1 LTASTAESGEVQMSD
16 STKTPIQQNEQRKRK
31 REAFIIAISLALIS
45 ILIATQIHLTKI
57 SSEVSMGA
65 NMTIFGLIN
74 VITLLIILFIYLLAR
89 NMFKL
94 FRERQMDKM
103 GSRLRTKLVVAFV
116 SFSLFPTLLLFFVSA
131 GYISNSIQNWFNS
144 QIETSLDESM
154 EVAQTYYKSSA
165 ANALFYAEQIS
176 QTIKNR
182 KLLNDENLGGLKSLI
197 KEKQREYN
205 LGVVEVFSAQ
215 REELVRAVNPKL
227 PASEYTNPS
236 SEDLDTGL
244 KGKELSRV
252 NSIGKADLIRGIVP
266 VFSNWN
272 QSDVVGVVVVN
283 YYVPYSL
290 VSKMKE
296 ITTSYHEFRQLK
308 ILKKPIKTTY
318 ILTLLL
324 ITIVII
330 TLSVWFGV
338 NLARSLTDPIQDL
351 AEATRQIAD
360 GNLEIKLT
368 GESRDEIG
376 QLIHSFNRMT
386 ADLRTNQ
393 LALRDAN
400 QELNI
405 SNQEIEGRRR
415 YMETVLR
422 HITAGVISTN
432 NHGIITTINKSAEN
446 LLQIKRAESIG
457 KNFKD
462 IFNSTHLHLIKE
474 MLREIALNKKDI
486 LNRQVELQTEE
497 SRIVLQVNLTILKDE
512 NDDFLGTVVVFD
524 DLTHLIK
531 AQRMAA
537 WREVARRIAH
547 EIKNPLTPI
556 QLSAQRLRKRY
567 LASFSGED
575 HVFDQSTETIIKSVE
590 ELKNL
595 VNEFSQ
601 FARMPTAQLTPCS
614 LNDIISEAVTLYSDA
629 HRNVAF
635 HFSADNTLPEL
646 QLDRSQIK
654 RVLIN
659 LLENAVAAVEEDGK
673 VHIESSYNPELNMAS
688 FTVADSGHGISKED
702 RPRLFEPY
710 FSTKKSGTG
719 LGLAIVN
726 TIITDHHG
734 FIRVRDNKPQ
744 GSRFIIEFPAVR

>member
-1 LTASTAESGEVQMSD
+1 MPDT
-16 STKTPIQQNEQRKRK
+16 TKNPIQHYEQRKRK
-31 REAFIIAISLALIS
+31 REAFIIALSLILIS
-45 ILIATQIHLTKI
+45 VLIATQFHLTKI
-57 SSEVSMGA
+57 SSEVPIGA
-65 NMTIFGLIN
+65 NITIFGLIN
-74 VITLLIILFIYLLAR
+74 VITLLLILFIYLLAR

-94 FRERQMDKM
+94 FKERQMDKM

-176 QTIKNR
+176 QTIKTR
-182 KLLNDENLGGLKSLI
+182 KLLNDENLGNLKSLI

-252 NSIGKADLIRGIVP
+252 NSMGKADLIRGIVP

-296 ITTSYHEFRQLK
+296 ITNSYHEFRQMK

-338 NLARSLTDPIQDL
+338 NLARSLTDPIQNL

-360 GNLEIKLT
+360 GNLDITLT

-376 QLIHSFNRMT
+376 QLIHSFNRMA

-393 LALRDAN
+393 LALRVAN

-432 NHGIITTINKSAEN
+432 NHGVITTFNKSAEN

-457 KNFKD
+457 RNFRD
-462 IFNSTHLHLIKE
+462 VFSSSHLHLIKE
-474 MLREIALNKKDI
+474 LLREIALNKKDI

-497 SRIVLQVNLTILKDE
+497 NRIVLQVNLIILRDE
-512 NDDFLGTVVVFD
+512 NDDFLGIVVVFD

-567 LASFSGED
+567 LASFSGD
-575 HVFDQSTETIIKSVE
+575 DQVFDQSTETIIKSVE

-614 LNDIISEAVTLYSDA
+614 LNEIISEAVTLYSEA
-629 HRNVAF
+629 HRKVEFRFVA
-635 HFSADNTLPEL
+635 DDTLPEL
-646 QLDRSQIK
+646 LLDRDQIK

-659 LLENAVAAVEEDGK
+659 LLENAVAAVEENGS
-673 VHIESSYNPELNMAS
+673 VNIESSYNPELNMAS

-734 FIRVRDNKPQ
+734 FIRVRDNEPQ
-744 GSRFIIEFPAVR
+744 GSRFIIEFPAGR